1 MFTMFK
7 FSTFSRKDFYHD
19 FCPEK
24 QKLTAL
30 TGNFIILKL
39 IQRHERNV
47 EFLNKYVIIES

>member
-39 IQRHERNV
+39 IQRHVRNV
-47 EFLNKYVIIES
+47 EFHIKYVIIES